1 MREQMLQ
8 KKNKTSPYCD
18 SKRRQEKKKNKRDLL
33 HRLRNERI
41 ERERERERESHTH
54 TQTHAQS
61 IPCAWRLWS
70 YSYRRC
76 TEPLPGKAEGRP
88 WKRSSPPQRPLRT
101 SRTLTT
107 LSFRYQFKFSPKER
121 ATASSK
127 RLQCFQSALRLKSSF
142 LYERKSADLEGK
154 TREIPLRERERETP
168 SKLERRALTLLLSRL
183 TSQIEIPELGLIM
196 RSHLR
201 SQKPGLTM
209 RFQLRCQNHGTFHH
223 GNCPG
228 KIDILPS
235 EINASS
241 PDWDPK
247 SRS

>member
-1 MREQMLQ
+1 
-8 KKNKTSPYCD
+8 
-18 SKRRQEKKKNKRDLL
+18 
-33 HRLRNERI
+33 
-41 ERERERERESHTH
+41 
-54 TQTHAQS
+54 
-61 IPCAWRLWS
+61 
-70 YSYRRC
+70 
-76 TEPLPGKAEGRP
+76 
-88 WKRSSPPQRPLRT
+88 
-101 SRTLTT
+101 
-107 LSFRYQFKFSPKER
+107 
-121 ATASSK
+121 
-127 RLQCFQSALRLKSSF
+127 
-142 LYERKSADLEGK
+142 
-154 TREIPLRERERETP
+154 
-168 SKLERRALTLLLSRL
+168 L